1 MELYKIKKPGS
12 HKRRKRIGCGNA
24 SGHGKTSGK
33 GHKGQNARTGVTI
46 RANFEG
52 GQMPISRR
60 IPKRGFTNNFRTE
73 YQIVNLGQ
81 ISKLSDKEV
90 SIEVMKKAGLIK
102 SETNPVK
109 VLASG
114 EISRAV
120 MITADVFSA
129 SAKDKI
135 EKSGGQA
142 LVRGDA
148 K

>member
-1 MELYKIKKPGS
+1 
-12 HKRRKRIGCGNA
+12 
-24 SGHGKTSGK
+24 
-33 GHKGQNARTGVTI
+33 
-46 RANFEG
+46 
-52 GQMPISRR
+52 
-60 IPKRGFTNNFRTE
+60 
-73 YQIVNLGQ
+73 
-81 ISKLSDKEV
+81 
-90 SIEVMKKAGLIK
+90 MKKAGLIK

-114 EISRAV
+114 EISKAV
-120 MITADVFSA
+120 KITADVFSA

>member
-1 MELYKIKKPGS
+1 MELYKIKKPSS
-12 HKRRKRIGCGNA
+12 HKNRKRIGCGNS

-73 YQIVNLGQ
+73 YQIVNLSQ
-81 ISKLSDKEV
+81 ISKLSESEV

-109 VLASG
+109 ILASG
-114 EISRAV
+114 EISKAFK
-120 MITADVFSA
+120 ITADVFSA